1 MSEAAIEM
9 VPDYRDPD
17 HESDITDYDG
27 SEDKV
32 RSSRVNSIASQ
43 AEINEQMQFTKFS
56 PAEFCKYTL
65 FLIVF
70 TGVAML
76 GRGLGASNYNISH
89 QISRALTD
97 NFFVPAAPFEIT
109 QGEKSLMDIDQYY
122 EIYDWLSSVGIPIL
136 LPELDAAGQPIVNDS
151 ERHLVAGQSKI
162 LGAIRLRQLRV
173 LEKPC
178 LHVSLDDWTCYPAWS
193 SSDESTDDFIGI
205 PWRSAKELD
214 ETVTWWG
221 VRESYGGSGFALDL
235 PLDRTNATAEIERL
249 KNNNFIDRATRW
261 IVSDFVLYNPTL
273 SLHCIGR
280 ISFELPPSGG
290 VEPSFEVKTWNFY
303 RYDGRRG
310 QALIAFEVVFL
321 LFVIYFTFEEAY
333 ELWTKG
339 WPGYKADKWNI
350 VDVVNLVF
358 FYITIGWRFRG
369 ISTLKDTELLPSS
382 TSTFTNYRG
391 LAKSIEYE
399 CYMQMVNGF
408 LLYLKMFKYMTFS
421 RRIKFL
427 FAMFK
432 RSANDLFIFCIVL
445 SVVFAAF
452 GMVGFL
458 AFSTDVHD
466 FRSLPHAMVNL
477 VRFTIAEPP
486 YDELRNSNKALG
498 SLYFV
503 VWGLVMLLI
512 LANVFIAIL
521 CDAYADVIG
530 EMEEDDTPS
539 LLKMFEGLIRR
550 IRNFRKLDVDHDG
563 QLSEGEIAEAM
574 HVSKNQAH
582 DIIEQY
588 DVNHDGKLDQ
598 SEYTEMIKDKERRE
612 SRSRKMA
619 HSRKEKKSR
628 SQAQS
633 AQSAQS
639 VQTAE
644 LIDEVADDLNEEEKR
659 TLERIQSMES
669 MLHEYTNQMDQQPQN
684 AQQIEEE
691 KHDFRD

>member
-1 MSEAAIEM
+1 MSDAQIEM
-9 VPDYRDPD
+9 AADVQD
-17 HESDITDYDG
+17 

-32 RSSRVNSIASQ
+32 RTSHVNSLQSANIQGS
-43 AEINEQMQFTKFS
+43 MQFTSFS
-56 PAEFCKYTL
+56 PAEFCKYSL

-70 TGVAML
+70 TAVAML
-76 GRGLGASNYNISH
+76 GRGLGSSNYHVSH
-89 QISRALTD
+89 QVSRALTD
-97 NFFVPAAPFEIT
+97 NFFVPSAPFEIT

-122 EIYDWLSSVGIPIL
+122 EIYDWLLSVGLPIL
-136 LPELDAAGQPIVNDS
+136 LPELDAVGQPVASVS
-151 ERHLVAGQSKI
+151 EKHLVAGQNKV

-173 LEKPC
+173 LEEEC
-178 LHVSLDDWTCYPAWS
+178 LHVSLDDWRCYPRWS
-193 SSDESTDDFIGI
+193 SSDESTEERVANIT
-205 PWRSAKELD
+205 WRSAEELD

-221 VRESYGGSGFALDL
+221 VRESYGGSGYAVDL
-235 PLDRTNATAEIERL
+235 PLDRAVASVEIQRL
-249 KNNNFIDRATRW
+249 KDNNFIDRATRW
-261 IVSDFVLYNPTL
+261 IVSDFVVYNPTL

-303 RYDGRRG
+303 RYEQKRGRTLMG
-310 QALIAFEVVFL
+310 FEVVFL
-321 LFVIYFTFEEAY
+321 LFVVYFTIEEAY

-339 WPGYKADKWNI
+339 WEGYKADKWNI

-369 ISTLKDTELLPSS
+369 IANLKDAVLLPQE
-382 TSTFTNYRG
+382 TTVFTNYRG
-391 LAKSIEYE
+391 LAKSSEYE

-530 EMEEDDTPS
+530 EMEDDDTPS
-539 LLKMFEGLIRR
+539 FLKMFEGLIRR
-550 IRNFRKLDVDHDG
+550 IRSFRRIDRDHDG
-563 QLSEGEIAEAM
+563 QLAAGEIADAM
-574 HVSKNQAH
+574 QVSKQKAAS
-582 DIIEQY
+582 IIRDFDANADGQLARAEYEQM
-588 DVNHDGKLDQ
+588 VKGKG
-598 SEYTEMIKDKERRE
+598 RRD
-612 SRSRKMA
+612 SDSKP
-619 HSRKEKKSR
+619 
-628 SQAQS
+628 
-633 AQSAQS
+633 
-639 VQTAE
+639 
-644 LIDEVADDLNEEEKR
+644 EVADRDELNQEDKR

-669 MLHEYTNQMDQQPQN
+669 MLHDFTNQMDKDQPQE
-684 AQQIEEE
+684 QQEEE
-691 KHDFRD
+691 KHDFRE